1 MFNTPHC
8 TKVTSFNNYI
18 FDYKIFVVLVAF
30 RSGFG
35 GGQRTVPIDCAILL
49 FLGTGIKRGHV
60 LKATI
65 GVGPSN
71 L

>member
-1 MFNTPHC
+1 MV
-8 TKVTSFNNYI
+8 TKRREWRNYLI
-18 FDYKIFVVLVAF
+18 TKYFIKCLWCCLAF

-35 GGQRTVPIDCAILL
+35 GEKPVPIDCAILR